1 MRMFKPVFSLLLI
14 CLCAGALAGCASV
27 DKERHLD
34 LTLIK
39 YEKSLRWATLD
50 DASTYQKAP
59 EEITSAE
66 RKRMK
71 SIKVTGY
78 RVISTKATET
88 TYSRLVEISYYNE
101 STAVERSLT
110 IREDWVYDDGNS
122 VWLLNSK
129 LPRFR

>member
-1 MRMFKPVFSLLLI
+1 MTLFKPVFSFLFI
-14 CLCAGALAGCASV
+14 CLYVVLLAGCASAE
-27 DKERHLD
+27 KQRHLD
-34 LTLIK
+34 YTLIK

-50 DASTYQKAP
+50 DASTYQKEP

-78 RVISTKATET
+78 RIISSKATEEA
-88 TYSRLVEISYYNE
+88 YSRLVEIFYYNE

-110 IREDWVYDDGNS
+110 VREDWIYDDDKS
-122 VWLLNSK
+122 IWLLASK